1 MGKETVQLGYR
12 FGVTVLIKTLF
23 LSLRKADNVMI

>member
-12 FGVTVLIKTLF
+12 FGVTVLIKRLF
-23 LSLRKADNVMI
+23 FKFEKTDNVMI

>member
-1 MGKETVQLGYR
+1 MGKETVQLGYI

-23 LSLRKADNVMI
+23 LSLRKLIT

>member
-23 LSLRKADNVMI
+23 LNLRKLIS